1 MSKAKRIREERAERE
16 AREREEA
23 WYDPRLTATHAK
35 HVPGARLSRVP
46 YVLAVVSPLRLPDG
60 RELWF
65 QAPQPVAFNLLEA
78 KRFRDSG
85 EAKRVEAM
93 ANLKERRKEDQ
104 VQPADTSLVLDALAD
119 LSAAVLFS
127 FAAIEA
133 LANHTIDQLEDGTTY
148 VDNRGREQDKEGMV
162 RWLAIE
168 EKLRGPV
175 LLFTKAAPLDK
186 GREPWQSFK
195 RLKDLRD
202 DLVHAKRRNYSTD
215 PDHPAVYGRLLQGD
229 GSKCV
234 EEAFALADE
243 LRPDFFPENVR
254 QSLAADW

>member
-1 MSKAKRIREERAERE
+1 MGKAKRVRAERALQAE
-16 AREREEA
+16 REREEA
-23 WYDPRLTATHAK
+23 RYDPRLTATHAK
-35 HVPGARLSRVP
+35 HVPGVPLSRVP
-46 YVLAVVSPLRLPDG
+46 YQIVAVSPLRLDDG

-85 EAKRVEAM
+85 EANRVEAM
-93 ANLKERRKEDQ
+93 GNLKERRKEGQ

-127 FAAIEA
+127 IAAIEA
-133 LANHTIDQLEDGTTY
+133 LANHTIDQLDNGTTY
-148 VDNRGREQDKEGMV
+148 TDSRGREQDKISMV
-162 RWLAIE
+162 RWLTIE
-168 EKLRGPV
+168 EKLRGAVP
-175 LLFTKAAPLDK
+175 LFTKAAPLDK

-202 DLVHAKRRNYSTD
+202 DLVHAKERSYSID
-215 PDHPAVYGRLLQGD
+215 PDHPAVYGRLLNGD

-234 EEAFALADE
+234 EEAFALASE
-243 LRPDFFPENVR
+243 LRPDFFPDNVR
-254 QSLAADW
+254 EALSL